1 MSKSQI
7 RTEGLLSRRA
17 IPHLRL
23 VRESQLV
30 EENLVSQR
38 EYQEARVVASYLSTE
53 DEVQTVGII
62 RRMLAE
68 GKKVTAP
75 LVDAPTGTLAFLE
88 IHGLGE
94 LSPGHFGILE
104 PRRGTPPV
112 PLSESDLVLVPL
124 VAWDVRGYRIGYG
137 KGYFD
142 RALAARGRSL
152 SVGLAL
158 ESQRVPRVPE
168 GPTDVPLDMVVTEKR
183 VLRFTRRGE

>member
-1 MSKSQI
+1 M
-7 RTEGLLSRRA
+7 
-17 IPHLRL
+17 
-23 VRESQLV
+23 RESQLV
-30 EENLVSQR
+30 ERNLVSQR
-38 EYQEARVVASYLSTE
+38 EYREARVVASYVSTE
-53 DEVQTVGII
+53 DEVQTIGII

-68 GKKVTAP
+68 GMRVTAP
-75 LVDAPTGTLAFLE
+75 LVEAPSGTLVFLE
-88 IHGLGE
+88 IHGLGD

-152 SVGLAL
+152 SIGLAL

-183 VLRFTRRGE
+183 VLRFARSGE